1 MNILYLHGMG
11 GGSTSRVPNRL
22 KQELSKM
29 HFTKDGEPCELN
41 VICETYDFDPEIAS
55 QQIAGWVE
63 TYHPN
68 LVIGES
74 MGSIHAIG
82 IQGIPHIYIS
92 PALYF
97 DRGAE
102 VARPIYAIANVLGID
117 LIPEPRGPKRQELK
131 GDPDLLAK
139 FKPMLERYKDAV
151 LKSPH
156 RDPSFA
162 FFGRKD
168 KYMMLGIVSIKEYER
183 LYGDSYE
190 VSDSGHTFGIRYVK
204 PRLIPKIVEMLDLN
218 K

>member
-1 MNILYLHGMG
+1 MNILDLHGMG

-22 KQELSKM
+22 RQELSKM

-41 VICETYDFDPEIAS
+41 
-55 QQIAGWVE
+55 
-63 TYHPN
+63 
-68 LVIGES
+68 VIGES

-92 PALYF
+92 PALNF

-102 VARPIYAIANVLGID
+102 VARPIYAIANVLGIN
-117 LIPEPRGPKRQELK
+117 LTPEARGPKRQELK

-151 LKSPH
+151 LKNPH

-190 VSDSGHTFGIRYVK
+190 VSDSGHTFGVRYVK